1 MNALIARLTA
11 SAKALNI
18 RVLSD
23 EFDEALAVATLAF
36 EDGRGLDASFEMGR
50 GVLVRASTS
59 GRSVSV
65 LTAA

>member
-18 RVLSD
+18 QVLSD

-36 EDGRGLDASFEMGR
+36 EDGRGLDSSFEIGR
-50 GVLVRASTS
+50 SVLVRASTS